1 MTSLTFLSL
10 LLLTTV
16 VSTISAQGGLSDCC
30 HEIKNTTVHRDRL
43 MGYIEVRP
51 PICGLHAVIFR
62 TVLGKRICADPKRL
76 WTLTSKAYL
85 DGKNY
90 YRRQAK
96 P

>member
-30 HEIKNTTVHRDRL
+30 HEIKNTTVHRDL
-43 MGYIEVRP
+43 LKT
-51 PICGLHAVIFR
+51 LHL
-62 TVLGKRICADPKRL
+62 LGKRICADPKRL